1 MCGIAG
7 VVGEF
12 AERQVEV
19 ALRSMLDAQIH
30 RGPDDEGMKIL
41 EIGEATVGLG
51 TRRLAILDLSPL
63 GHQPMVNPDTGDVL
77 AYNGEI
83 YNFLELGRELESA
96 GFSFRGRSD
105 TEVLL
110 RAWERWGRGCL
121 DRLRGMFAFAVWD
134 ARRRRLVLARDH
146 LGIKPLYYACLL
158 GRWFLCASEIRA
170 LIASGLVPFA
180 LDQRAL
186 AGYLAYGAV
195 QEPLSI
201 LKGVLALPPGSWMEV
216 DVSGR
221 VLAQGKYW
229 EIPPPDHERHRV
241 PLKGLVE
248 EGRALLEQSVRR
260 HLVSDVPLGVF
271 LSSGLDSTAVVGLA
285 RQGAST
291 EVRAFTVSFPDDPRA
306 DEGPIARET
315 AKRLGVAHHECRVDS
330 GTALRWA
337 EQGLAC
343 MDQPAMD
350 GLNTY
355 MVSRAVREQGI
366 VVALSGQG
374 GDEVFGG
381 YRSFRGVPLW
391 YRRMRWLRLLAPEW
405 RAALVLLAT
414 ACMDSVVREK
424 AQDLARTGPDVPGLY
439 FHYRRLCS
447 DGDMG
452 RLGVV
457 PSALGLTG
465 SFHDSVLDGH
475 RCLVPQDPTAM
486 VGRLETVFYLG
497 NTLLRDGDVFGM
509 ANSLEIRVPFLD
521 RDLVEWAFRLPG
533 SVLLPKGAPNKY
545 LLRQICADFYD
556 PTQARQPKRGF
567 TPPLYQWLLG
577 PLREVIEECLGFVKR
592 SGLLVPE
599 GIDRLREV
607 FLREPRSG
615 AWSRVWGLVALGYWL
630 NRHAAVGSSA
640 HQK

>member
-7 VVGEF
+7 IIGEL
-12 AERQVEV
+12 AEHEV
-19 ALRSMLDAQIH
+19 KSALASMLDVQRH
-30 RGPDDEGMKIL
+30 RGPDDEGVNVVQL
-41 EIGEATVGLG
+41 GTATVGLG
-51 TRRLAILDLSPL
+51 NRRLAILDVSPL

-83 YNFLELGRELESA
+83 YNFPELGRELERA

-110 RAWERWGRGCL
+110 RAYERWGLGCL
-121 DRLRGMFAFAVWD
+121 DRLRGMFAFALWD
-134 ARRRRLVLARDH
+134 ARRRRLLLARDH
-146 LGIKPLYYACLL
+146 LGIKPLYYASLP
-158 GRWFLCASEIRA
+158 GRGFLCASEVRA

-195 QEPLSI
+195 QEPLTI
-201 LKGVLALPPGSWMEV
+201 LQGVLALLPGSWMEV
-216 DVSGR
+216 DVSSR

-229 EIPPPDHERHRV
+229 EIPRPDPERHRV

-248 EGRALLEQSVRR
+248 EGRTVLEQAVRR
-260 HLVSDVPLGVF
+260 HLVSDVSLGVF

-285 RQGAST
+285 RQVAST
-291 EVRAFTVSFPDDPRA
+291 EVRAFTVSFPDDPQV
-306 DEGPIARET
+306 DEGPIAGET
-315 AKRLGVAHHECRVDS
+315 ARRLGVAHHECAVDS

-337 EQGLAC
+337 EQGLER

-381 YRSFRGVPLW
+381 YRSFRGVPCW

-405 RAALVLLAT
+405 RAALVRLAT
-414 ACMDSVVREK
+414 ARMDSVVREK
-424 AQDLARTGPDVPGLY
+424 AQDVARTGPDLPGLY

-452 RLGVV
+452 RLGLA

-465 SFHDSVLDGH
+465 SFHDSVLEGH

-533 SVLLPKGAPNKY
+533 SVLLPKGTPDKY
-545 LLRQICADFYD
+545 LLRQMCADFYD
-556 PTQARQPKRGF
+556 PVQTRQPKRGF
-567 TPPLYQWLLG
+567 TPPFHQWLLG
-577 PLREVIEECLGFVKR
+577 PLREVMEECLGIVKR
-592 SGLLVPE
+592 SGLLAPE
-599 GIDRLREV
+599 GVDRIREV
-607 FLREPRSG
+607 FRREPRSA

-630 NRHAAVGSSA
+630 NRHAASTASVRER
-640 HQK
+640 